1 MSKIRITDIPV
12 FADISIDQQKVIVG
26 GTTTGPTTAIG
37 TNPVPNYIPLN
48 PIINNFLTSLDINA
62 FDWKPYLDSVGFDI
76 NLPMIT

>member
-12 FADISIDQQKVIVG
+12 FADISIDQQKIIVG
-26 GTTTGPTTAIG
+26 GTTTAIG

-76 NLPMIT
+76 SLPMIT